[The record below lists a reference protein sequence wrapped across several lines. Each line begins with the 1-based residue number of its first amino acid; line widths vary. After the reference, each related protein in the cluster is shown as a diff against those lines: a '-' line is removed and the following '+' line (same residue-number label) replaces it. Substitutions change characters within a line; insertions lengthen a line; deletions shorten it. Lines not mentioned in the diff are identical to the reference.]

1 MWKNQNE
8 LDYKDD
14 DIIVQTESGGVT
26 MMRGPGNADRRNRK
40 RSNNLSMGGRIVKPA
55 TKQPRDGSSQCN
67 SYVSPKIDPKHKD
80 KDKLLKN
87 SV

>member
-55 TKQPRDGSSQCN
+55 TK
-67 SYVSPKIDPKHKD
+67 
-80 KDKLLKN
+80 
-87 SV
+87 